1 MTKKSAGPARE
12 ARQARRQGKARPAR
26 PAGDAMLREAR
37 EGLACA
43 LRWAARFGM
52 SEGVC
57 NHFSVALPGDGE
69 RYLINPHGIHWSQMR
84 ASDMLLVD
92 GAGTVLAGDASL
104 LEATAF
110 FIHSRVHRARADAR
124 CVLHTHMPYATA
136 LTALEGGRLEPVS
149 QNSLRFVGITAYDED
164 EGGYQGLALDAGEG
178 DRMAK
183 ALTDKRVLFLANHGV
198 IVVGPDLATAFDD
211 LYYLERAAQV
221 QVMAAM
227 TGGRLKRIGDN
238 LARETFMQMDGLRAH
253 YAQMHFGALRRVL
266 DREAPDYRR

>member
-1 MTKKSAGPARE
+1 MRKKSA
-12 ARQARRQGKARPAR
+12 KSVRPAR
-26 PAGDAMLREAR
+26 AAQSAGGAALREAR
-37 EGLACA
+37 IALACA
-43 LRWAARFGM
+43 LRWAARFGL

-57 NHFSVALPGDGE
+57 NHFSLALPGEGE
-69 RYLINPHGIHWSQMR
+69 RYLINPHGIHWSEMR

-92 GAGTVLAGDASL
+92 GTGKVLEGEHE
-104 LEATAF
+104 LETTAF

-136 LTALEGGRLEPVS
+136 LTALEGGRLEPVC
-149 QNSLRFVGITAYDED
+149 QNALRFVGITAYDED
-164 EGGYQGLALDAGEG
+164 EGGYRGLALDDEEG
-178 DRMAK
+178 KRMAR

-198 IVVGPDLATAFDD
+198 IVVGPDIATAFDD
-211 LYYLERAAQV
+211 LYYLERAAQT

-227 TGGRLKRIGDN
+227 TGGRLKRVGDN
-238 LARETFMQMDGLRAH
+238 LARETFMQMDKLRSH